1 MLEKSLASRVDA
13 AVEEILKAP
22 GALAP
27 AGARDVRPLAVLAAS
42 LAGLPRERFRKRLK
56 ASLASPKGA
65 RPSVTRAAAA
75 LPASAREGFHSLT
88 PYLTVPRPADF
99 SAFLQQ
105 AFGAVEHFRSPGSAG
120 GMHIELSIRDS
131 MLMVGGFA
139 DRRPDQESPCALH
152 LYVEDA
158 DAVYE
163 RALAAG
169 ATSLHAPVD
178 QFYGDREAAVSD
190 GFGNQWF
197 IATHKAGDTFVRPG
211 RRAITPSLLP
221 VGAGAC
227 LDYLKRAFGAEE
239 LESHAPGGIVRY
251 AAARIGDSVVEL
263 GEAHGQ
269 WQPMP
274 SALYLYVSDADALY
288 TSALAAGGTSLLPPT
303 DQDYGDRNAWVKDPF
318 GHTWYIATPSLRAA
332 RPARLRRRRGGSP

>member
-1 MLEKSLASRVDA
+1 M
-13 AVEEILKAP
+13 
-22 GALAP
+22 
-27 AGARDVRPLAVLAAS
+27 
-42 LAGLPRERFRKRLK
+42 
-56 ASLASPKGA
+56 
-65 RPSVTRAAAA
+65 
-75 LPASAREGFHSLT
+75 REGFHTLT
-88 PYLTVPRPADF
+88 PYLTVPRPGDF
-99 SAFLQQ
+99 SAFLQR
-105 AFGAVEHFRSPGSAG
+105 AFGAAEHFRSPGSAG

-152 LYVEDA
+152 LYVENA

-169 ATSLHAPVD
+169 ATSLSEPVD

-190 GFGNQWF
+190 EFGNQWF
-197 IATHKAGDTFVRPG
+197 IATHRAGASFVRPG
-211 RRAITPSLLP
+211 RRAITPSLFP

-239 LESHAPGGIVRY
+239 LESHATPDGIVKY
-251 AAARIGDSVVEL
+251 AAARIGDSAVEL

-274 SALYLYVSDADALY
+274 SSS
-288 TSALAAGGTSLLPPT
+288 TSMSRTPTLSTKLPSPPAARRSSRPPTRITATAARGSKTPSATPGTSRRPRT
-303 DQDYGDRNAWVKDPF
+303 SSAE
-318 GHTWYIATPSLRAA
+318 ATAS
-332 RPARLRRRRGGSP
+332 

>member
-1 MLEKSLASRVDA
+1 MVKSSLAARLDA
-13 AVEEILKAP
+13 VVEDVLKATGAAP
-22 GALAP
+22 AAGDRELRALA
-27 AGARDVRPLAVLAAS
+27 RLAQS
-42 LAGLPRERFRKRLK
+42 LVGLPRERFRRRLK
-56 ASLASPKGA
+56 ASLGKPG
-65 RPSVTRAAAA
+65 RPALSRKRAAAA
-75 LPASAREGFHSLT
+75 LPSAVREGFHTVT
-88 PYLTVPRPADF
+88 PYLVVPRPGDF
-99 SAFLQQ
+99 SEFLQR
-105 AFGAVEHFRSPGSAG
+105 AFGAVEHFRAPGSAG
-120 GMHIELSIRDS
+120 GMHIELSLGDS
-131 MLMVGGFA
+131 MIMAGGFA
-139 DRRPDQESPCALH
+139 DRRPDQEAPCALH

-158 DAVYE
+158 DEVYG

-178 QFYGDREAAVSD
+178 QFYGDREAAVAD

-197 IATHKAGDTFVRPG
+197 IATHKTGASYARPG
-211 RRAITPSLLP
+211 RRAITPSLFA

-239 LESHAPGGIVRY
+239 LESHATPDGVVRY

-288 TSALAAGGTSLLPPT
+288 ASALAAGGTSLLPPT
-303 DQDYGDRNAWVKDPF
+303 DQGYGDRNAWVKDPF
-318 GHTWYIATPSLRAA
+318 GHTWYLSTPR
-332 RPARLRRRRGGSP
+332 